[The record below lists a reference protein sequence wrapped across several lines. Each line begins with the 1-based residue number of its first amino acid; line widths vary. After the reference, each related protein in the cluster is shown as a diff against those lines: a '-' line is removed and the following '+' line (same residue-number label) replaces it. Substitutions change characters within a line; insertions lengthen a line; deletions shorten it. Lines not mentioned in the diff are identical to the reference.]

1 MSNSMQKVSMIK
13 TLAAAAAL
21 TAGAVLAED
30 PAAIEVVAS
39 NLGTG
44 EFSLRIPASEKPLE
58 LYWAAAWA
66 DDTDDYAQ
74 WRDPVF

>member
-1 MSNSMQKVSMIK
+1 MITSQNNRFSMGGGNYRIIL
-13 TLAAAAAL
+13 TAAAIFCGAFAAQ
-21 TAGAVLAED
+21 AAD

-58 LYWAAAWA
+58 LYWAAA
-66 DDTDDYAQ
+66 
-74 WRDPVF
+74 R